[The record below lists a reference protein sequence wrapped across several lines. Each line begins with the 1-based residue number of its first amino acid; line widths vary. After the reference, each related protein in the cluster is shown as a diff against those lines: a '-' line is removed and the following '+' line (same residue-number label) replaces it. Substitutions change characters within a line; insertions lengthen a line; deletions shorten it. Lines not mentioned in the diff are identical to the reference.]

1 MKIIEWDIENN
12 WSKLNRLAKTPWFTQ
27 HPVHNPK
34 HYCVTSL
41 PPKAKVYIREKYTT
55 WLNGWFKDWCMSLP
69 KDYILEN
76 SKSPM
81 AKKVVRSWD
90 RDPQVLF
97 EETEYHLN
105 KMLEFMDSEDTS
117 HTLINFIDHTRK
129 LDESRG
135 QNFAETCPEVNEF
148 IQEWVKENDI
158 RI

>member
-1 MKIIEWDIENN
+1 
-12 WSKLNRLAKTPWFTQ
+12 
-27 HPVHNPK
+27 
-34 HYCVTSL
+34 
-41 PPKAKVYIREKYTT
+41 
-55 WLNGWFKDWCMSLP
+55 MSLP